1 LLLAIKLGKSLFAT
15 DDGKAIKA
23 ARFFKVP
30 FIVSSKIVV
39 ELFRL
44 QKISFKKA
52 RESLEKLGK
61 IGRYSPEIIA
71 DALVSLMEEKM
82 GKPTTIRIPED
93 LLDEINEFVQELKLD
108 RSAYLREVVRKGFTV
123 DKQDRLLLKY
133 VRKEL
138 SQMEVCEELKW
149 DPWEFLTQLK
159 ARNLYLNV
167 ELEDWLDAAELPS

>member
-1 LLLAIKLGKSLFAT
+1 
-15 DDGKAIKA
+15 
-23 ARFFKVP
+23 
-30 FIVSSKIVV
+30 
-39 ELFRL
+39 
-44 QKISFKKA
+44 
-52 RESLEKLGK
+52 
-61 IGRYSPEIIA
+61 
-71 DALVSLMEEKM
+71 M

-93 LLDEINEFVQELKLD
+93 LLDEINKFVQELKLD

>member
-1 LLLAIKLGKSLFAT
+1 MA
-15 DDGKAIKA
+15 
-23 ARFFKVP
+23 
-30 FIVSSKIVV
+30 
-39 ELFRL
+39 
-44 QKISFKKA
+44 
-52 RESLEKLGK
+52 
-61 IGRYSPEIIA
+61 
-71 DALVSLMEEKM
+71 
-82 GKPTTIRIPED
+82 KPTTIRIPED

-108 RSAYLREVVRKGFTV
+108 RSAYLRKVVRKGFSL

-133 VRKEL
+133 ARKEL

>member
-1 LLLAIKLGKSLFAT
+1 MA
-15 DDGKAIKA
+15 
-23 ARFFKVP
+23 
-30 FIVSSKIVV
+30 
-39 ELFRL
+39 
-44 QKISFKKA
+44 
-52 RESLEKLGK
+52 
-61 IGRYSPEIIA
+61 
-71 DALVSLMEEKM
+71 
-82 GKPTTIRIPED
+82 KPTTIRIPEE

-108 RSAYLREVVRKGFTV
+108 RSAYLREVERKGFSV

-138 SQMEVCEELKW
+138 SQMEICEELKW

>member
-1 LLLAIKLGKSLFAT
+1 MA
-15 DDGKAIKA
+15 
-23 ARFFKVP
+23 
-30 FIVSSKIVV
+30 
-39 ELFRL
+39 
-44 QKISFKKA
+44 
-52 RESLEKLGK
+52 
-61 IGRYSPEIIA
+61 
-71 DALVSLMEEKM
+71 
-82 GKPTTIRIPED
+82 KPTTIRIPED

-108 RSAYLREVVRKGFTV
+108 RSAYLREVVRKGFSV

>member
-1 LLLAIKLGKSLFAT
+1 MA
-15 DDGKAIKA
+15 
-23 ARFFKVP
+23 
-30 FIVSSKIVV
+30 
-39 ELFRL
+39 
-44 QKISFKKA
+44 
-52 RESLEKLGK
+52 
-61 IGRYSPEIIA
+61 
-71 DALVSLMEEKM
+71 
-82 GKPTTIRIPED
+82 KPTTIRIPED

-108 RSAYLREVVRKGFTV
+108 RSAYLREVVRKGFSV

-149 DPWEFLTQLK
+149 DPWEFLAQLK